1 MGVECESADAL
12 VRKHFDGVIGRTM
25 LQTALHSVA
34 KFAVLQ
40 PNKTLGRSGSRFTCA
55 GGYVKRARWL
65 SNNLVSKPSGH
76 RFARDPWP
84 SAKPKALAM
93 TSACSNSFGRSS

>member
-40 PNKTLGRSGSRFTCA
+40 PNKTLGRFPFYMCW
-55 GGYVKRARWL
+55 WL
-65 SNNLVSKPSGH
+65 CKKGPVAQQQPSEQ
-76 RFARDPWP
+76 AQW
-84 SAKPKALAM
+84 SSL
-93 TSACSNSFGRSS
+93 CS